1 MQSTVRATSFLLA
14 GILYGCAAVPPPAP
28 PCSAPAGVAA
38 TVDSLHSVFGI
49 ALGQPL
55 AIPECPKYG
64 SGPFIRYEFRK
75 EEACWQRPVESA
87 GCEPI
92 TDGYAGVEFPVHTL
106 PLWTRTSRVTVRIV
120 AGRVEGARIYTS
132 GIKGQDAA
140 LQSLIDKY
148 GKPSSSL
155 NADVQ
160 NRMGAQYT
168 SLNSSWKVG
177 DLTVVLLGTTGRL
190 DEGQVEISTD
200 IGSAAFKSDAAKL
213 TERVKPL

>member
-1 MQSTVRATSFLLA
+1 MQSIFRATSFVLA
-14 GILYGCAAVPPPAP
+14 GILCGCATAPSPAP

-49 ALGQPL
+49 AFGQPL

-64 SGPFIRYEFRK
+64 SGSFIRYGFSK
-75 EEACWQRPVESA
+75 EACWQRPVDAA
-87 GCEPI
+87 GCTPI
-92 TDGYAGVEFPVHTL
+92 IDGYVGVEFPVLTL
-106 PLWTRTSRVTVRIV
+106 PYWTRTSGVTVRVV
-120 AGRVEGARIYTS
+120 AGRAEGARIYTS
-132 GIKGQDAA
+132 GINGQDAA
-140 LQSLIDKY
+140 LQALTDKY

-155 NADVQ
+155 NTDVQ

-190 DEGQVEISTD
+190 DEGEVEISTD

-213 TERVKPL
+213 TEGVKPL